1 MNLWIPNSKLLKE
14 ANDQAFLGLNE
25 GPTASAMVSTMATVL
40 MWGAILTHP
49 KNQGSEETASWEAPW
64 RGSAGKTPREW
75 SVPSGVPYLTP
86 NPFLLTWEALFNLA
100 PASYPALC
108 PNLQAVVGLRKADGL
123 HILADDD
130 RIVKLKKGHI
140 THDEGPAPV
149 LGVHNDVPH
158 RDQEGSCGVRGH
170 QLGGAKNHW
179 ILFCATGDTE
189 PHLVDLRF
197 SSNTMLLP
205 PPRMLPLIEVLSDLP
220 CSLHPAHPA

>member
-1 MNLWIPNSKLLKE
+1 
-14 ANDQAFLGLNE
+14 
-25 GPTASAMVSTMATVL
+25 

-49 KNQGSEETASWEAPW
+49 KNQGSELTTSWGTMKGLGRQDLNRMECTLWGA
-64 RGSAGKTPREW
+64 
-75 SVPSGVPYLTP
+75 YLTP

-130 RIVKLKKGHI
+130 RTMKLEKSHI
-140 THDEGPAPV
+140 AHDEGPAPV

-158 RDQEGSCGVRGH
+158 RDQDGSRGIRGH
-170 QLGGAKNHW
+170 QLGGAKKHW

-189 PHLVDLRF
+189 PHLVDVRF

-205 PPRMLPLIEVLSDLP
+205 SPRMLPLAEVLPDLP
-220 CSLHPAHPA
+220 CSLHPAHPAWGSSGSEIWLPPHSSV